1 MTARRPGTHRHKT
14 FRSSASRRSLRRTVV
29 ATRPTVCGKR
39 VATLALGLLV
49 GFGLLGYRLADLQIT
64 PDPALQEGLGTRVIT
79 QELVAPRGEIT
90 DRWDR
95 PIAQSLPSITIQAN
109 PQLIPAED
117 LVDVVAQLSAHV
129 DTPADVLMT
138 RLSRDSSFA
147 YVARQVDEST
157 ADAVRSLDL
166 PGIWFD
172 DEPRRT
178 HPNGPCS
185 GLAIAGRTD
194 IDNVGISGLEEEYN
208 ASLTGV
214 AGSVVRESSADGE
227 STIPNGEQVIEPA
240 QPGED
245 VHTTIDRNVQYQ
257 TEQILAA
264 AVERVE
270 GQRGIAIVMIPD
282 TGEIIAAANVQRSGE
297 SGAIECT
304 TTNLS
309 AIWTYEPGSI
319 IKPLTMSAVLES
331 GAATPHEL
339 LSLPEQISFAVEG
352 GTKTYYDYFTH
363 TQTFYTP
370 TDVMVLSSNIGTM
383 ELAARVGPEAL
394 YEAYTNFGLG
404 SRTALEFKGEASGI
418 LNTLDSNVLELSAT
432 AIGQSVAVTGIQML
446 QSYNTL
452 ANGGIRIAPVLLMNE
467 VGTGRPQRVVSEET
481 AAAVMEMMAE
491 VVARGTGTR
500 AAVPGYHVA
509 GKTGTSWQ
517 PCETGGYVCNI
528 DEDGNGSRHYTASF
542 GGIIGNDDGP
552 KLSIVVIIDDPKT
565 DDYGGGAA
573 AAPVFAEIA
582 GYAVRQLQIMP
593 GTSAPSDERVRAD
606 PAGVLETADGT
617 AEGSE
622 STAEGSESTAEGSE
636 STEPAQ

>member
-1 MTARRPGTHRHKT
+1 
-14 FRSSASRRSLRRTVV
+14 
-29 ATRPTVCGKR
+29 

-49 GFGLLGYRLADLQIT
+49 GFGLLGYRLVDLQLT
-64 PDPALQEGLGTRVIT
+64 PDPALEEGLGTRVVT
-79 QELVAPRGEIT
+79 QELAAPRGEIT
-90 DRWDR
+90 DRWNR
-95 PIAQSLPSITIQAN
+95 PIAHSLPAITVLAN
-109 PQLIPAED
+109 PRLIPAEE
-117 LVDVVAQLSAHV
+117 LASVVAQLSQYV
-129 DTPADVLMT
+129 ETSPDVLMT

-147 YVARQVDEST
+147 YVARQVDEAT
-157 ADAVRSLDL
+157 AEAVGGLGL
-166 PGIWFD
+166 PGVWFD

-194 IDNVGISGLEEEYN
+194 IDHIGISGLEEEYN
-208 ASLTGV
+208 LSLTGT

-227 STIPNGEQVIEPA
+227 STIPNGVHVIQPA

-264 AVERVE
+264 AVEQVE

-282 TGEIIAAANVQRSGE
+282 TGEIIAAANVQRSSE
-297 SGAIECT
+297 SGAVECT

-319 IKPLTMSAVLES
+319 MKPLTMSAVLES
-331 GAATPHEL
+331 GAATPNEL
-339 LSLPEQISFAVEG
+339 LSLPEQINFAVEG

-370 TDVMVLSSNIGTM
+370 TEVMVLSSNIGTM

-394 YEAYTNFGLG
+394 HDAYVKFGLG

-452 ANGGIRIAPVLLMNE
+452 ANDGLRVDPVLLMDE
-467 VGTGRPQRVVSEET
+467 VGTGQPQRVVSEET
-481 AAAVMEMMAE
+481 ARAVMEMMAQ

-517 PCETGGYVCNI
+517 PCETGGYVCDI
-528 DEDGNGSRHYTASF
+528 DEDGNGSRHYAASF

-552 KLSIVVIIDDPKT
+552 QLSIVVIIDDPKT
-565 DDYGGGAA
+565 ENYGGGAA

-593 GTSAPSDERVRAD
+593 GTSAPNDERVRAD
-606 PAGVLETADGT
+606 PAGVLETA
-617 AEGSE
+617 A
-622 STAEGSESTAEGSE
+622 GSE